1 MKKRILSI
9 TFALMMVLA
18 LLAGCTLHNKT
29 LDPVMQRTVEA
40 LNQNDMNALRA
51 MISEDTVD
59 DAAFTYFAEHLSDYW
74 QPTEPEALR
83 LVKLNVQKSPGQT
96 TWSGG
101 YLLPDGA
108 EYNFL
113 SLVYTEDAEGHGELL
128 GLHLDQVDE
137 TQAAGISVHSPFGV
151 AGLIYNLLCFAFIV
165 FTIVD
170 IARKRPIKYGWYIV
184 LALVS
189 FYMTFNG
196 VRFSAPLGSI
206 IYWAIRKGLLEK
218 KAARDAALAAQ
229 DMPENAPENA
239 PERAPEPP
247 DEPDEPGDL

>member
-9 TFALMMVLA
+9 TFALLMVLA
-18 LLAGCTLHNKT
+18 LLTGCALHNKT

-40 LNQNDMNALRA
+40 LNQNDMNTLRA
-51 MISEDTVD
+51 MVSEETVD

-83 LVKLNVQKSPGQT
+83 LVQLKVQKSPGQT

-108 EYNFL
+108 EYNLL
-113 SLVYTEDAEGHGELL
+113 SLIYAEDGEGRGELL
-128 GLHLDQVDE
+128 GLHLDQLDASESAEVSL
-137 TQAAGISVHSPFGV
+137 QSPFGV
-151 AGLIYNLLCFAFIV
+151 AALIFSILCFAFIV

-170 IARKRPIKYGWYIV
+170 IVRKRPIKYGWDIV

-196 VRFSAPLGSI
+196 VRISAPLGSI

-229 DMPENAPENA
+229 DMPECAPENA
-239 PERAPEPP
+239 PERP
-247 DEPDEPGDL
+247 DGPDEPGDL